1 MNQQTRNVNDHQ
13 NIRNFMEFGWDGI
26 SFEGEA
32 LKAEV
37 RSQKIPGMAGLE
49 STSLPTTTNIY

>member
-1 MNQQTRNVNDHQ
+1 MNQQTINVNDQQ

-37 RSQKIPGMAGLE
+37 S
-49 STSLPTTTNIY
+49 S